1 MKNNKHKIIKALKI
15 LGKIIGGILILLIL
29 ILLFIR
35 SPWGQGIIKDKFIS
49 SISKKTNTELS
60 VDKLFINFAG
70 NLQLDGLYAED
81 KKGDTLIYSKS
92 LEADIDLWPLIQG
105 TAFSI
110 DNLDWEGVTANI
122 SRKDSVEGYNYQF
135 LMDAIIPSDTTSTP
149 QDTTST
155 MAFNIGSVDL
165 KDIKLNYDDKVSGI
179 DSKLNLGKLSLE
191 MNKFDLDKMDF
202 RVDNAELSNTRFRY
216 VQTKPFPD
224 TPPKEKTP
232 MPYLVVDKLALNDV
246 KAYYESQPD
255 GILLDSDLQHFV
267 AEMPLADLPNNTI
280 KLNQIT
286 LNNSDILVKTT
297 TQEKAS
303 GSAKID
309 STASAGIWP
318 EYTLTVDNIDLE
330 NDNIRY
336 FADSAEVK
344 KGEFNPN
351 ALAFQD
357 LNLQAKNLYL
367 KNKTAGAN
375 IQKLNFSEGSGI
387 DLNQLAV
394 ELQANDESFSVNGLD
409 LAVNGNKLKG
419 ELAVQYDSLQQFVD
433 HPEKAKMALDLPEIK
448 LDIRD
453 IYRFQPS
460 LQQNPYMQSLG
471 KKTIN
476 GSLTASG
483 IMSKIDISRANFN
496 WGASTRLAAQGVVKN
511 ATNPDALAFDFP
523 QFQLSSTKSDLG
535 QFLDEAQLGIDLPQ
549 RVKITGNFSGTPEDM
564 KADAYVNTSEGDI
577 DLKGNFS
584 SGNQLAFN
592 ADVQV
597 KELAIGKLLK
607 NKSLGKLNLSLS
619 AKGQGTDVNSL
630 DATMEAN
637 ISSFQYNKYEIK
649 DLKIS
654 GDLEDGA

>member
-1 MKNNKHKIIKALKI
+1 MTLKNNKHKIIKALKI

-49 SISKKTNTELS
+49 SISKKTNTELN

-179 DSKLNLGKLSLE
+179 DSKINLGKLSLD
-191 MNKFDLDKMDF
+191 MNKFDLEKMEF
-202 RVDNAELSNTRFRY
+202 RVDNAELSNTRFHY

-224 TPPKEKTP
+224 TPPKQDTP

-267 AEMPLADLPNNTI
+267 AEMPMADLPNNTI
-280 KLNQIT
+280 KLNQVT
-286 LNNSDILVKTT
+286 LENSDILVKTT
-297 TQEKAS
+297 TTK
-303 GSAKID
+303 
-309 STASAGIWP
+309 TASQTAAASDTTATNQPFQWP
-318 EYTLTVDNIDLE
+318 EYTVTVDNIDLQH
-330 NDNIRY
+330 NNIKY
-336 FADSAEVK
+336 LADSAEVK

-357 LNLQAKNLYL
+357 LNLQAKNIYL
-367 KNKTAGAN
+367 KDKTAGAN
-375 IQKLNFSEGSGI
+375 I
-387 DLNQLAV
+387 
-394 ELQANDESFSVNGLD
+394 
-409 LAVNGNKLKG
+409 
-419 ELAVQYDSLQQFVD
+419 
-433 HPEKAKMALDLPEIK
+433 
-448 LDIRD
+448 
-453 IYRFQPS
+453 
-460 LQQNPYMQSLG
+460 
-471 KKTIN
+471 
-476 GSLTASG
+476 
-483 IMSKIDISRANFN
+483 
-496 WGASTRLAAQGVVKN
+496 
-511 ATNPDALAFDFP
+511 
-523 QFQLSSTKSDLG
+523 
-535 QFLDEAQLGIDLPQ
+535 
-549 RVKITGNFSGTPEDM
+549 
-564 KADAYVNTSEGDI
+564 
-577 DLKGNFS
+577 
-584 SGNQLAFN
+584 
-592 ADVQV
+592 
-597 KELAIGKLLK
+597 
-607 NKSLGKLNLSLS
+607 
-619 AKGQGTDVNSL
+619 AKGQLHRRLGNRSQQTGRAV
-630 DATMEAN
+630 
-637 ISSFQYNKYEIK
+637 K
-649 DLKIS
+649 
-654 GDLEDGA
+654 G